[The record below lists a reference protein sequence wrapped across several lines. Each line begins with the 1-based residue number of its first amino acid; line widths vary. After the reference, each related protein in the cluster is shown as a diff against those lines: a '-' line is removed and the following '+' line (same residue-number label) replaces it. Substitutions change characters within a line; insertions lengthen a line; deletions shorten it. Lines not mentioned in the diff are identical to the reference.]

1 MKLKGMD
8 KLYEKLP
15 AYPGRRFAIIPLKA
29 ILAGVLAYLFL
40 IFLDVLPRLFSS
52 IEILEMIE
60 PFLPFLG
67 SILVAAIAMTL
78 IGQVWSA
85 RERMKAE
92 HGNLA
97 YQKMFPRGLIG
108 VALIPPIIFHQFTS
122 IRSLPPVEPV
132 NPLTIQWSQSLLPYL
147 GVPSDADVL
156 VRISISCVIFLL
168 GMLTMRSAILTF
180 GMDYMAVVYLYF
192 PEESEIQEHEIYSV
206 IRHPAYFGGLL
217 MGFGGL
223 IFRLSVYSILMFL
236 IVYGVFRLQASRE
249 EKELVERFGDSYREY
264 MKRVPRLCPSPRNLK
279 QWFRF
284 LKP

>member
-85 RERMKAE
+85 RERMKGE
-92 HGNLA
+92 HGDLA

-147 GVPSDADVL
+147 GVPSDAEVL

-206 IRHPAYFGGLL
+206 VRHPAYFGGLL

-236 IVYGVFRLQASRE
+236 IVYGVFRLQARRE
-249 EKELVERFGDSYREY
+249 EKELEERFGDSYREY